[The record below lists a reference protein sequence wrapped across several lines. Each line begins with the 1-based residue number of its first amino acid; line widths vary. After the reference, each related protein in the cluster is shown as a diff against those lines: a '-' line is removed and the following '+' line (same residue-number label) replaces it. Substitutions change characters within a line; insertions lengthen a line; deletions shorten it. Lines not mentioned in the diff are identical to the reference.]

1 MQISETTIE
10 REEAEVEFEVRPGD
24 GECKEG
30 TSYTGSEQPET
41 EAAGDTMQITPD
53 GQITTPSTGKGKLPQ
68 PGEQGDQS
76 SKADG
81 DAQGAGEQSDKQ
93 GDKDEEGQSGE
104 QSGEQGEKDPNEQF
118 QQAISQMTDDQKMDF
133 LQNLPPIFTED
144 QIRRIAYAVF
154 KEEYSGIA
162 QEIEIFTS
170 RMKNSMD
177 KAAKNV
183 LEETKGIAN
192 EMTKAAKAEAK
203 ALLEAVKRVGEA
215 TRIEV
220 ELKDGTKKDLGTVHR
235 ETEWLIKL
243 LQKPRHAFLTGPAG
257 SGKTTCAE
265 KVAEALGLSFHP
277 MSVGPET
284 MKSDLLGFIDANGNY
299 HTTQVREAFEKGGLL
314 LLDEMD
320 AGNGASMTILNSLLS
335 NGYCSFPDGIVKR
348 HPNFRCIAAANT
360 FGRGADRL
368 YVGRNQLDAATLD
381 RFVVRAFDYDEAL
394 EYRLAGNDEWV
405 KRVQEIRAKA
415 SELKLRVVV
424 SPRASIVGADMLAD
438 GFSQEDVEESCI
450 FKYDKEFKRKI
461 NG

>member
-1 MQISETTIE
+1 MQITDVTIDAAEAATEFNVGRGEQAGTGVTTAYQGEQEIPQSEDQVSPDGKVITQSTGE
-10 REEAEVEFEVRPGD
+10 GKLPEQSGDDQNGNGAGD
-24 GECKEG
+24 GEYGWQED
-30 TSYTGSEQPET
+30 EDNQPGE
-41 EAAGDTMQITPD
+41 
-53 GQITTPSTGKGKLPQ
+53 
-68 PGEQGDQS
+68 PGEQGTV
-76 SKADG
+76 
-81 DAQGAGEQSDKQ
+81 
-93 GDKDEEGQSGE
+93 
-104 QSGEQGEKDPNEQF
+104 KDPNEAF
-118 QQAISQMTDDQKMDF
+118 RQAISQMSEDQKMDF
-133 LQNLPPIFTED
+133 LSNLPPIFTED

-154 KEEYSGIA
+154 KEEYSGIS

-177 KAAKNV
+177 KAASRV
-183 LEETKGIAN
+183 LEETRGIAN
-192 EMTKAAKAEAK
+192 EMTKAAKAEAA
-203 ALLEAVKRVGEA
+203 ALLAAVRSVGEA

-220 ELKDGTKKDLGTVHR
+220 ELKDGTKKDLGVVHR

-243 LQKPRHAFLTGPAG
+243 LQKPRNVFLTGPAG

-314 LLDEMD
+314 LIDEMD

-335 NGYCSFPDGIVKR
+335 NGYCSFPDGVVKR

-381 RFVVRAFDYDEAL
+381 RFVVRAFDYDEDL
-394 EYRLAGNDEWV
+394 ERRLAGNDKWV
-405 KRVQEIRAKA
+405 ERVQRIRARA

-424 SPRASIVGADMLAD
+424 SPRASIIGADMLAD

-450 FKYDKEFKRKI
+450 FKYDKEFERKMR
-461 NG
+461 G

>member
-1 MQISETTIE
+1 MQITETTI
-10 REEAEVEFEVRPGD
+10 D
-24 GECKEG
+24 K
-30 TSYTGSEQPET
+30 T
-41 EAAGDTMQITPD
+41 EAATEFYVKTSENGVNGTTTDYDYAGEAGEFDATKSDQSGEQITPD
-53 GQITTPSTGKGKLPQ
+53 GKIITQSTGKGQMPSHSQ
-68 PGEQGDQS
+68 QGADQNEDENGEQGDQKGDQQMKGQNGNGDEQGK
-76 SKADG
+76 SK
-81 DAQGAGEQSDKQ
+81 QQEGEQ
-93 GDKDEEGQSGE
+93 
-104 QSGEQGEKDPNEQF
+104 DPNEAF
-118 QQAISQMTDDQKMDF
+118 KQALSQMTDDQKMDF
-133 LQNLPPIFTED
+133 LNNLPPIFTED

-154 KEEYSGIA
+154 REEYSGIA

-170 RMKNSMD
+170 RMKTSMD
-177 KAAKNV
+177 KAVKNV
-183 LEETKGIAN
+183 VDEVTKS
-192 EMTKAAKAEAK
+192 AKADARAIIDELK
-203 ALLEAVKRVGEA
+203 KINEA
-215 TRIEV
+215 TQLKI
-220 ELKDGTKKDLGTVHR
+220 ELKDGETKNLGVVHR

-335 NGYCSFPDGIVKR
+335 NGYCSFPDGIVQR
-348 HPNFRCIAAANT
+348 HPNFRCVAAANT

-368 YVGRNQLDAATLD
+368 CVGRNQLDAATLD

-394 EYRLAGNDEWV
+394 ERRLAGNDELV

-415 SELKLRVVV
+415 SDLKLRVVV
-424 SPRASIVGADMLAD
+424 SPRASIIGAEMLAD

>member
-1 MQISETTIE
+1 MQITETTIDK
-10 REEAEVEFEVRPGD
+10 AEVVTEFKVERSEQAGTGTATAYRGEQEIQNEEQVSPDGKVIAQSTGEGKLPEQSGDDQNGNGAGD
-24 GECKEG
+24 GEYGWKEDED
-30 TSYTGSEQPET
+30 SQPGE
-41 EAAGDTMQITPD
+41 
-53 GQITTPSTGKGKLPQ
+53 
-68 PGEQGDQS
+68 PGEQGTV
-76 SKADG
+76 
-81 DAQGAGEQSDKQ
+81 
-93 GDKDEEGQSGE
+93 
-104 QSGEQGEKDPNEQF
+104 KDPNEAF
-118 QQAISQMTDDQKMDF
+118 RQAISQMSEDQKMDF
-133 LQNLPPIFTED
+133 LSNLPPIFTED

-154 KEEYSGIA
+154 KEEYSGIS

-170 RMKNSMD
+170 RMKNSME
-177 KAAKNV
+177 KAASRV
-183 LEETKGIAN
+183 LEETRGIAN
-192 EMTKAAKAEAK
+192 EMTKAAKAEAA
-203 ALLEAVKRVGEA
+203 ALLAAVRSVGEA

-220 ELKDGTKKDLGTVHR
+220 ELKDGTKKDLGAVHR

-243 LQKPRHAFLTGPAG
+243 LQKPRNVFLTGPAG

-314 LLDEMD
+314 LIDEID

-335 NGYCSFPDGIVKR
+335 NGYCSFPDGVVKR

-381 RFVVRAFDYDEAL
+381 RFVVRAFDYDEDL
-394 EYRLAGNDEWV
+394 ERRLAGNDEWV
-405 KRVQEIRAKA
+405 RRVQQIRARA

-424 SPRASIVGADMLAD
+424 SPRSSIIGADMLAD
-438 GFSQEDVEESCI
+438 GFSREDVEESCI
-450 FKYDKEFKRKI
+450 FKYDKEFERKMRD
-461 NG
+461 